1 VHRKYGRD
9 TVEFGRVLAFS
20 DGLYAIA
27 MTLLIVSVGVP
38 NVADK
43 ESVGDLADALDD
55 LQPEFISFFISFA
68 VIGRYWVAHHQFVSL
83 LAAID
88 RSFIWLNLTYLMFVA
103 FLPFPT
109 ALLGDYID
117 NPLSVSIYAT
127 NVAVVSGMEVVLFRH
142 AHRARLLE
150 RQLPAN
156 IYRYG
161 VVVSLS
167 PVAFFVASIPI
178 AFASTAVALA
188 TWFLVVPFGVLS
200 NRWKPEGADELLS
213 G

>member
-1 VHRKYGRD
+1 
-9 TVEFGRVLAFS
+9 
-20 DGLYAIA
+20 
-27 MTLLIVSVGVP
+27 
-38 NVADK
+38 
-43 ESVGDLADALDD
+43 
-55 LQPEFISFFISFA
+55 
-68 VIGRYWVAHHQFVSL
+68 
-83 LAAID
+83 
-88 RSFIWLNLTYLMFVA
+88 
-103 FLPFPT
+103 
-109 ALLGDYID
+109 
-117 NPLSVSIYAT
+117 
-127 NVAVVSGMEVVLFRH
+127 MEVVLFRH